1 MGFFSWLFGHKD
13 NVEPV
18 ETDDIDEVPESEPE
32 VDDTPIVI
40 EPVDQRKS
48 IDVDFQMEVVVED
61 EEFVVKA
68 TVDGSEG
75 QRVYEKEFD
84 TVDKA
89 NDYIS
94 SSSTRVINWV
104 NQGKSLYQAMSY
116 LNMSRNS

>member
-32 VDDTPIVI
+32 VDDTTIVI

-84 TVDKA
+84 TVEKA

>member
-18 ETDDIDEVPESEPE
+18 TIDDIDEVLESEPK

-40 EPVDQRKS
+40 EPVDQSKS
-48 IDVDFQMEVVVED
+48 IDVDFRMEVSVKGD
-61 EEFVVKA
+61 EFVVKA
-68 TVDGSEG
+68 TVDGSDG
-75 QRVYEKEFD
+75 PRVYTKEFD
-84 TVDKA
+84 TVDEA

-116 LNMSRNS
+116 LNMTRIS